1 MPGPLARQLTGITV
15 REAKNLAEKEFDRL
29 GFKRRDIMPYTGSQK
44 ADNILAKYMGR
55 MVEYYVPGIVESE
68 LYKQLNNPQKEILL
82 KEELKKMRSTARV
95 YAYGENQELFDKI
108 KFRRKLTRPER
119 LLIERQFP
127 GALRE

>member
-1 MPGPLARQLTGITV
+1 
-15 REAKNLAEKEFDRL
+15 
-29 GFKRRDIMPYTGSQK
+29 
-44 ADNILAKYMGR
+44 
-55 MVEYYVPGIVESE
+55 
-68 LYKQLNNPQKEILL
+68 
-82 KEELKKMRSTARV
+82 MRSTARV